1 MESRPKIG
9 ITMRLEIET
18 RRFYLGRDYCEAV
31 EAAGG
36 IPVHLGLIPRQDYVT
51 AALDGLDG
59 ILLPGSDTDVDPS
72 FYGEEPHPRLKKVV
86 PEKDLTERLV
96 LQEAERL
103 GLPIFA
109 ICYGM
114 QALNV
119 WRGGTLV
126 QDIES
131 QGDSLIKHEQGIPL
145 ARASHTI
152 RVEKNSILGGLSV
165 LGEDL
170 EVRVNSHHHQA
181 IGQVGS
187 GLQAVAWAKDGIVEG
202 IQDTRDD
209 VFILGVQWHP
219 ELSWADDVLS
229 RELFERFVSICE
241 KRATDASVESPKQL
255 VYIG

>member
-1 MESRPKIG
+1 MEKRPKIG

-36 IPVHLGLIPRQDYVT
+36 IPVHLGLIPKQEYVA
-51 AALDGLDG
+51 AALEGLDG
-59 ILLPGSDTDVDPS
+59 ILLPGSDTDVDPA
-72 FYGEEPHPRLKKVV
+72 FYGEEPHPHLKKVV
-86 PEKDLTERLV
+86 PEKDLTERFV
-96 LQEAERL
+96 LQEAEKL

-131 QGDSLIKHEQGIPL
+131 ISDSAIKHEQGLPL
-145 ARASHTI
+145 ARPSHTI
-152 RVEKNSILGGLSV
+152 RVEKDSILGGLTALSES
-165 LGEDL
+165 LTA
-170 EVRVNSHHHQA
+170 RVNSHHHQA
-181 IGQVGS
+181 IGKMGS
-187 GLQAVAWAKDGIVEG
+187 GLRAVAWAKDGIVEG
-202 IQDTRDD
+202 IQDSRDD
-209 VFILGVQWHP
+209 VFILAVQWHP
-219 ELSWADDVLS
+219 ELSWVDDVLS
-229 RELFERFVSICE
+229 GELFERFVSAC
-241 KRATDASVESPKQL
+241 RRRSLDTVAESPKQL

>member
-1 MESRPKIG
+1 MEKRPKIG

-18 RRFYLGRDYCEAV
+18 RRFYLGRDYSEAV

-36 IPVHLGLIPRQDYVT
+36 IPVHLGLIPKQEYV
-51 AALDGLDG
+51 AGALEGLDG

-96 LQEAERL
+96 LQEAEKL

-119 WRGGTLV
+119 WRGGTLL

-131 QGDSLIKHEQGIPL
+131 RSDSHVKHEQGIPL

-152 RVEKNSILGGLSV
+152 SVEKESILGRLSV
-165 LGEDL
+165 LRDSL
-170 EVRVNSHHHQA
+170 EARVNSHHHQA
-181 IGQVGS
+181 IGQLGS

-209 VFILGVQWHP
+209 VFVLGVQWHP
-219 ELSWADDVLS
+219 ELSWTDDVLS
-229 RELFERFVSICE
+229 GELFEQFVNACE
-241 KRATDASVESPKQL
+241 RRSMDAIAESPKQL

>member
-1 MESRPKIG
+1 MERRPRIG

-36 IPVHLGLIPRQDYVT
+36 IPVHLGLIPKLEYI
-51 AALDGLDG
+51 ASALEGLDG

-72 FYGEEPHPRLKKVV
+72 FYGEEPHTRLKKVI

-96 LQEAERL
+96 LQEAGRL
-103 GLPIFA
+103 GLPILA

-119 WRGGTLV
+119 WRGGTLI

-131 QGDSLIKHEQGIPL
+131 QADAPVKHEQGLPV
-145 ARASHTI
+145 ARPSHGI
-152 RVEKNSILGGLSV
+152 NIEEGSILGQLNAAIGK
-165 LGEDL
+165 L
-170 EVRVNSHHHQA
+170 EARVNSHHHQA
-181 IGQVGS
+181 IGRVGS
-187 GLQAVAWAKDGIVEG
+187 GLKAVAWAKDGIIEC
-202 IQDTRDD
+202 IQDSRDD
-209 VFILGVQWHP
+209 VFVVGVQWHP
-219 ELSWADDVLS
+219 ELSWAEDVLS
-229 RELFERFVSICE
+229 RELFEKFIGSCQRRWSQVSDE
-241 KRATDASVESPKQL
+241 ATKQL